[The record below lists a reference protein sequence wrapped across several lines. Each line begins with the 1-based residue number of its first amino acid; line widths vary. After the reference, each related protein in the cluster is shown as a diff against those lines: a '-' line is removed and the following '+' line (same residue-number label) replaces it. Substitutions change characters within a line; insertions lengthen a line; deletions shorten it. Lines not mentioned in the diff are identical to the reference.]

1 MTLYQSAETE
11 AVSKRIVAQAIASR
25 VVTLA
30 QEMVRSPDIQIH
42 MKSMYTPDN

>member
-1 MTLYQSAETE
+1 METE

-30 QEMVRSPDIQIH
+30 QGEEMVRSPDTLVQIH
-42 MKSMYTPDN
+42 MKSMYTPEN